1 VDAQDEKRPARLA
14 LADRLALRPKEAAAA
29 LGLSER
35 AFRALL
41 PSLPHVRA
49 GGAVLIPVEALRQ
62 WLAAQAKAQANRV
75 DEAVSTIMDSF
86 RKQVKDSKSGRPR

>member
-1 VDAQDEKRPARLA
+1 MSEQSQPRAPQRQRGADRGLG
-14 LADRLALRPKEAAAA
+14 LSDRLALRPREAAAA

-49 GGAVLIPVEALRQ
+49 GGAVLVPVEALRR
-62 WLAAQAKAQANRV
+62 WLEERARIGP
-75 DEAVSTIMDSF
+75 DRIEAIVAETMDSI
-86 RKQVKDSKSGRPR
+86 RG